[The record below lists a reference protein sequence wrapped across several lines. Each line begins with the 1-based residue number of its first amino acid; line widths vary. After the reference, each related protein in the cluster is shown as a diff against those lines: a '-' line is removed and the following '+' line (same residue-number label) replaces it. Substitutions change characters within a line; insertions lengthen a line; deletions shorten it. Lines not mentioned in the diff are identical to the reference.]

1 MFIGEFTHTLDEKK
15 RLSLPSRFRKELGK
29 KVIVTYG
36 FDNCLFMFTV
46 AEWNKKANAFG
57 DLSMG
62 NPDSRAFNR
71 FMFGGAVE
79 IEVDTAGRILIPDF
93 LREYTGML
101 ATADKKNP
109 QKLVFAGI
117 HSRIEIWEET
127 RWKAYK
133 ANVLKQ
139 VDKLA
144 AKLGETGA
152 I

>member
-29 KVIVTYG
+29 KVIITYG
-36 FDNCLFMFTV
+36 FDNCLFMFTLS
-46 AEWNKKANAFG
+46 EWGKKAAAFG
-57 DLSMG
+57 DLSLG

-79 IEVDTAGRILIPDF
+79 VDVDSAGRILIPDF
-93 LREYTGML
+93 LREYTGL
-101 ATADKKNP
+101 AVSDKKGS

-117 HSRIEIWEET
+117 HTRIEIWEEQK
-127 RWKAYK
+127 WKEYK
-133 ANVLKQ
+133 AQVLKK
-139 VDKLA
+139 VDTLA
-144 AKLGETGA
+144 AKLGEAGA

>member
-15 RLSLPSRFRKELGK
+15 RLSLPSRFRKDLGK

-36 FDNCLFMFTV
+36 FDNCLFMFTLS
-46 AEWNKKANAFG
+46 EWSKKAAVFG
-57 DLSMG
+57 DLSLG

-79 IEVDTAGRILIPDF
+79 LEVDSAGRILIPDF
-93 LREYTGML
+93 LREYTGL
-101 ATADKKNP
+101 SHGDKKHP

-117 HSRIEIWEET
+117 HNRIEIWEEAK
-127 RWKAYK
+127 WKAYK
-133 ANVLKQ
+133 ATVLKQ
-139 VDKLA
+139 VDTLA
-144 AKLGETGA
+144 AKLGESGV

>member
-29 KVIVTYG
+29 KVIITYG
-36 FDNCLFMFTV
+36 FDNCLFMFTLS
-46 AEWNKKANAFG
+46 EWGKKAAAFG
-57 DLSMG
+57 DLSLG

-79 IEVDTAGRILIPDF
+79 VDVDSAGRILIPDF
-93 LREYTGML
+93 LREYTGL
-101 ATADKKNP
+101 AASDKKGS

-117 HSRIEIWEET
+117 HTRIEIWEEQK
-127 RWKAYK
+127 WKEYK
-133 ANVLKQ
+133 AQVLKK
-139 VDKLA
+139 VDTLA
-144 AKLGETGA
+144 AKLGEAGA